1 MAENDNV
8 YVIPFDKL
16 DERYKNKDKR
26 LYIPE
31 SKWRELEGKR
41 GIVIGVVGDNIV
53 RVVFPAIEEGE
64 GSTNP
69 VMLYFYEDTLD
80 KVSFGPEG

>member
-1 MAENDNV
+1 MTVNDNV

-16 DERYKNKDKR
+16 DERYKNKDNR

-53 RVVFPAIEEGE
+53 RVVFPAVEECE
-64 GSTNP
+64 GSLTP
-69 VMLYFYEDTLD
+69 LKPFFYEDTLE
-80 KVSFGPEG
+80 KVSLGPEE